1 MVTLPCEVCR
11 SVCGDRCCQS
21 RYASFFRFVF
31 CGDCAAISSSRRC
44 VVARMPS
51 SPRSQRATV
60 FDVTRTRAAKPDCER
75 PILCRSR
82 RRSLGVTG
90 VTVYATYSSVKRGRV
105 DRLDE
110 SRRRHRA
117 MHAPALAVPVVGG
130 PSQRCR
136 SGASADY
143 VALRLRRGDH
153 EPPFSR
159 PGVPSPPTAQRFE
172 PARLLSVQHVVCT
185 RVGDRKAAHSR
196 GSHGGDSSTMP
207 RRRYESC

>member
-11 SVCGDRCCQS
+11 SVCGDRCCPF

-60 FDVTRTRAAKPDCER
+60 FDVTPTRAAKPDCER

-130 PSQRCR
+130 PSQKMQERGIGRLCR
-136 SGASADY
+136 AQASPRRSRAAFLEARGSISAHSTAIRAGAFAVSPAR
-143 VALRLRRGDH
+143 RLHARRRSQ
-153 EPPFSR
+153 SR
-159 PGVPSPPTAQRFE
+159 P
-172 PARLLSVQHVVCT
+172 LSWI
-185 RVGDRKAAHSR
+185 
-196 GSHGGDSSTMP
+196 
-207 RRRYESC
+207 RRR